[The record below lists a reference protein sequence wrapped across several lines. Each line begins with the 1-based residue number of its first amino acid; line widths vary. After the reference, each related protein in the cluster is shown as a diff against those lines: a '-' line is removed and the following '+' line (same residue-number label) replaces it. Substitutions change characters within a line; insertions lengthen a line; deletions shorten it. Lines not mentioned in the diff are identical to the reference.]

1 MVGGGTPQSTG
12 GQEDNTEMETR
23 DMSTVRESEIA
34 LVLPPDTH
42 SSSHPDAETQRG
54 ADSV

>member
-1 MVGGGTPQSTG
+1 MVEVGTPQSTG
-12 GQEDNTEMETR
+12 RQEDNTEMETR
-23 DMSTVRESEIA
+23 GMSTVREFKIA